1 MYKINNKWE
10 VGLGYR
16 YLAWEFD
23 DNDKGGGTFNDLHIS
38 GPVFGATY
46 MF

>member
-10 VGLGYR
+10 VDLGYR
-16 YLAWEFD
+16 YLKWDFD
-23 DNDKGGGTFNDLHIS
+23 DNDKGGGTFNDLDIS
-38 GPVFGATY
+38 GPMLGAKY